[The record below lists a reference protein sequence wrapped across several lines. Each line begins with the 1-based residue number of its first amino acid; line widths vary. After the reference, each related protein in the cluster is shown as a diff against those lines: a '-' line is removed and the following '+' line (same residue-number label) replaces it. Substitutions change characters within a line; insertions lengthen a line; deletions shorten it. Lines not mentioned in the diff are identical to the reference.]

1 MDSVKNGTDLKP
13 LLIDLWQVQARTGLS
28 RSSISKLRK
37 KGAFPVPL
45 RFGKRCLWNIK
56 RIDEWI
62 EEQTVNAENEA
73 YHAEEGAEECATPLV
88 RI

>member
-1 MDSVKNGTDLKP
+1 MENVMQGADLKP

-28 RSSISKLRK
+28 RSSINNLRK
-37 KGAFPVPL
+37 KGAFPVPV
-45 RFGKRCLWNIK
+45 RFGKRCLWNVK

-73 YHAEEGAEECATPLV
+73 FHTEEGAEECGTPIV
-88 RI
+88 RL